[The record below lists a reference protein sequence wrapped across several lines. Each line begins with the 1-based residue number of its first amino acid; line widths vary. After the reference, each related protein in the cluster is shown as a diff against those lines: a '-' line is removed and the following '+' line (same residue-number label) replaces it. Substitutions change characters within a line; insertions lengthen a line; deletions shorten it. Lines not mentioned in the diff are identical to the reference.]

1 MRKMDRSPL
10 SLCHLP
16 SLGLD
21 EITAALPVSF
31 SSSPVCSNYDLF
43 FDPFFI
49 EYRIQLMLSLGQ
61 HEIISILERIRK
73 GCPKSSY
80 SPTVCQGKHS
90 RLHLQGR
97 PKHCGEWR
105 GWGRGK
111 KWKMNQKYQPRGYGE
126 DSECSLQG
134 TNFLESDLPQPF
146 TVFDEGYNAT
156 CSCLS
161 CFVSA
166 WFLESHCL
174 FHYSPYLTDKVAR

>member
-1 MRKMDRSPL
+1 MRKKDRSPL

-97 PKHCGEWR
+97 PKHCGEGS
-105 GWGRGK
+105 GWGSGK

-134 TNFLESDLPQPF
+134 TNFLESDQPQPF

-161 CFVSA
+161 CLVSA